1 MTFPQW
7 LQQNAFLILL
17 FVYVG
22 YLLVRPPSI
31 EAWLAFLDSFQNKG
45 AQLLL
50 LWISNVLVIVV
61 LVRFWALFDSQL
73 KTTIVGIL
81 SAVNGAFL
89 GAIGS
94 RALVSGS
101 GNGKPPAAPDKL
113 GVSFTPPAGPAGKS

>member
-1 MTFPQW
+1 MTFPLW

-17 FVYVG
+17 FAYVG
-22 YLLVRPPSI
+22 FLLLRPPSI
-31 EAWLAFLDSFQNKG
+31 ASWLAFLDSFQNKG

-61 LVRFWALFDSQL
+61 LVRFWALFDAQL

-89 GAIGS
+89 GAVGAH
-94 RALVSGS
+94 ALGGGN
-101 GNGKPPAAPDKL
+101 GNGKPPAAPDNL
-113 GVSFTPPAGPAGKS
+113 GVGFTPPAGKS

>member
-1 MTFPQW
+1 MTFLQW

-22 YLLVRPPSI
+22 YLLLRPPSI
-31 EAWLAFLDSFQNKG
+31 ASWLAFLDSFQNKG

-61 LVRFWALFDSQL
+61 LVRFWALFDAQL

-89 GAIGS
+89 GAVGAH
-94 RALVSGS
+94 ALGAAGN
-101 GNGKPPAAPDKL
+101 GNGKPPAGAPDNL
-113 GVSFTPPAGPAGKS
+113 AVSFEKK

>member
-1 MTFPQW
+1 MTLIQW

-17 FVYVG
+17 FLYVG
-22 YLLVRPPSI
+22 YLLINPPSI
-31 EAWLAFLDSFQNKG
+31 GGWLAFLDSFQNKG

-61 LVRFWALFDSQL
+61 LVRFWALFDAQL

-89 GAIGS
+89 GAVGAH
-94 RALVSGS
+94 ALGS
-101 GNGKPPAAPDKL
+101 GNGNGKAPGAPDKL
-113 GVSFTPPAGPAGKS
+113 DVNFSPPAGKP

>member
-1 MTFPQW
+1 MTLIQW

-17 FVYVG
+17 FLYVG
-22 YLLVRPPSI
+22 YLLMRPPSI
-31 EAWLAFLDSFQNKG
+31 SGWLAFLDSFQNKG

-61 LVRFWALFDSQL
+61 LVRFWALFDAQL

-89 GAIGS
+89 GAVGAH
-94 RALVSGS
+94 ALGS
-101 GNGKPPAAPDKL
+101 GNGNGKPADPDAL
-113 GVSFTPPAGPAGKS
+113 GVSFAPGEKK